1 VAQSNLYQIEDL
13 MTGNQDLQNLE
24 RQTYRDSYSDG
35 TIDIYIGISLLWI
48 GVAWIWLPDI
58 AGLAGV
64 LPAIFITPML
74 VGRKRF
80 LEKRIGYVKW
90 TEPRRQWEH
99 RNLVGALIVGSA
111 FLLLGV
117 GVYMFASDSAAD
129 RDILG
134 NLAPGLIAWLLAA
147 VAIGLA
153 FLMSAKRMLAYGMVL
168 IAGGVWTA
176 QENASPGW
184 PLLAAGTVVTI
195 TGVAMLIRFIQNN
208 PVVDQP

>member
-1 VAQSNLYQIEDL
+1 
-13 MTGNQDLQNLE
+13 MTGNHDLQNLE
-24 RQTYRDSYSDG
+24 QQTYRDSYSNG
-35 TIDIYIGISLLWI
+35 IIDIYIGISLLWI

-58 AGLAGV
+58 AGLAGA
-64 LPAIFITPML
+64 LPAIFIAPML

-80 LEKRIGYVKW
+80 SEKRIGYVKW

-99 RNLVGALIVGSA
+99 RNLVGALVLGTA

-117 GVYMFASDSAAD
+117 GVYMFVSDSAAD
-129 RDILG
+129 RDVLG
-134 NLAPGLIAWLLAA
+134 NLAPGLIAWLLAL

-153 FLMSAKRMLAYGMVL
+153 FLMPARRMLAYAMVL
-168 IAGGVWTA
+168 IAAGIWTA

-184 PLLAAGTVVTI
+184 PLLAAGTVVTV
-195 TGVAMLIRFIQNN
+195 TGIAMLIRFIRSN

>member
-1 VAQSNLYQIEDL
+1 
-13 MTGNQDLQNLE
+13 MTDNQDLQNLE

-35 TIDIYIGISLLWI
+35 IIDIYIGISLLWI
-48 GVAWIWLPDI
+48 GVAWIWLPDV

-64 LPAIFITPML
+64 LPAIFIAPML
-74 VGRKRF
+74 TGRKRF
-80 LEKRIGYVKW
+80 LQNRIGYVKW
-90 TEPRRQWEH
+90 TEPRRQWEQ
-99 RNLVGALIVGSA
+99 RNLVGALIVGTA

-168 IAGGVWTA
+168 IAGGIWTA

-184 PLLAAGTVVTI
+184 PLLAAGTVITVTGI
-195 TGVAMLIRFIQNN
+195 AMLIRFIRSN

>member
-1 VAQSNLYQIEDL
+1 
-13 MTGNQDLQNLE
+13 MTGNHDLQNLE
-24 RQTYRDSYSDG
+24 QQTYRDSYSNG
-35 TIDIYIGISLLWI
+35 IIDIYIGISLLWI

-58 AGLAGV
+58 AGLAGA
-64 LPAIFITPML
+64 LPAIFIAPML

-80 LEKRIGYVKW
+80 SEKRIGYVKW

-99 RNLVGALIVGSA
+99 RNLVGALVLGTA

-117 GVYMFASDSAAD
+117 GAYIFVSDSAAD
-129 RDILG
+129 PDVLG
-134 NLAPGLIAWLLAA
+134 NLAPGLIAWLLAL

-153 FLMSAKRMLAYGMVL
+153 FLMPARRMLAYAMVL
-168 IAGGVWTA
+168 IAAGIWTA

-184 PLLAAGTVVTI
+184 PLLAAGTVVTV
-195 TGVAMLIRFIQNN
+195 TGIAMLIRFIRSN

>member
-1 VAQSNLYQIEDL
+1 

-24 RQTYRDSYSDG
+24 RQTYRDSYADG
-35 TIDIYIGISLLWI
+35 IIDIYIGISLLWI

-58 AGLAGV
+58 AGIAGA

-74 VGRKRF
+74 IGRKRF
-80 LEKRIGYVKW
+80 SEKRIGYVKW

-99 RNLVGALIVGSA
+99 RGFVGALALGTA

-117 GVYMFASDSAAD
+117 GVYMFSSDSATD
-129 RDILG
+129 GDTLG
-134 NLAPGLIAWLLAA
+134 NLAPGLIAWLLAM

-153 FLMSAKRMLAYGMVL
+153 FLMSARRMLAYGMVL
-168 IAGGVWTA
+168 IAGGIWTA
-176 QENASPGW
+176 QENGSPGW
-184 PLLAAGTVVTI
+184 PLLAAGVVVTI
-195 TGVAMLIRFIQNN
+195 TGIAMLIRFIREN